1 MAKEWWDF
9 IVNVN
14 TLNSDHASLLYSL
27 ANLCPSFNY
36 FLQTRD
42 KELQLII
49 KKRPVVK
56 PRIFCGTERLDTTPE
71 PIVPRQLP
79 LVTRRNSANE
89 LVKILNELYPNENNT
104 KSKQPRTY
112 GPASKQ
118 KKAPGPAK
126 KNAVINSITGEVLK
140 KNSPVQTN
148 LGRTPLLKRL
158 LADESQK
165 ENAHITNVK
174 KMPQLLSMPVLLED
188 DEAFP
193 KAVLSNTNYDLN
205 QNRMNQSPRKVK
217 KIIKVKKKR
226 YVYSNSLTDSKNRLK
241 YILEDE
247 TPDLSLKFIKKYR
260 IKKCTVDLVRLKD
273 SVLRYYE
280 DLRWRNCEKL
290 RLSLEES
297 SYLVPNEE
305 IKFAVPRLSSEES
318 SSLIPNE
325 EVKSS
330 ASEVTDQLGD
340 SNVSTTSP
348 SPPND
353 VLPAKDEEVN
363 EKNVSNSS
371 KENTSVVEKLDPK
384 ELKNMYCH
392 GGIVPLGKL
401 LMSDKLGN
409 NNKHFLSLKEKKLR
423 DISNDVAIFLK
434 PKDVNPKTENSEV
447 NTKNFSS
454 NNTPADLK
462 LDLFESSA
470 KENPIMKSDKPD
482 DGNGKAV
489 MDDDTSS
496 NVIHQEL
503 GTVQQIALEEIRK
516 SPILE
521 LENSNI
527 PSTVPSDATDS
538 ANSDMNDTPVLNVPE
553 NICSIKMSNI
563 DNETFEPTVINS
575 NGNVTIVSE
584 TNHNEAPTI
593 SGEKDLDVND
603 IEFTTPCEIP
613 DEADKSQAVPATEEV
628 MDDNSETISDS
639 LVKTAEERSILEK
652 LINDTLLSRTEEHE
666 PLAKRPRIEINLSE
680 MKLVTEINKTVVE
693 SDNNDNRVCKMCKS
707 SFESVKSWNEHFEN
721 KVPKCTPNLQV
732 TWDNPEHSLLT
743 D

>member
-42 KELQLII
+42 KELQVII

-56 PRIFCGTERLDTTPE
+56 PRIFSGTERLDTTPE
-71 PIVPRQLP
+71 PIVPKQLP

-104 KSKQPRTY
+104 RNKQPRSY

-126 KNAVINSITGEVLK
+126 KNAVINNIPGEVFK
-140 KNSPVQTN
+140 KTSPVQAT
-148 LGRTPLLKRL
+148 LGRSPLLKSL

-165 ENAHITNVK
+165 ENAHITNIK
-174 KMPQLLSMPVLLED
+174 KVPQVLSMPILIED
-188 DEAFP
+188 DETFP

-205 QNRMNQSPRKVK
+205 QNRLNQSPRKVK

-241 YILEDE
+241 FILEEE
-247 TPDLSLKFIKKYR
+247 TPELSLKLIKKYR
-260 IKKCTVDLVRLKD
+260 IKKCTIDVVRLKD

-280 DLRWRNCEKL
+280 DLRQRNYEKL

-297 SYLVPNEE
+297 SN
-305 IKFAVPRLSSEES
+305 
-318 SSLIPNE
+318 LIPNE
-325 EVKSS
+325 EVKFTVSRLNVEQSSSLVPNEEMKSS
-330 ASEVTDQLGD
+330 ASEVTDQLSN
-340 SNVSTTSP
+340 SNVDTN
-348 SPPND
+348 PP
-353 VLPAKDEEVN
+353 PADLLSGKDEEVS
-363 EKNVSNSS
+363 EKNVSTNIS

-401 LMSDKLGN
+401 LMSDKLGS

-423 DISNDVAIFLK
+423 DISNDAAIFLK
-434 PKDVNPKTENSEV
+434 PKDASPKVENSEV
-447 NTKNFSS
+447 DTKNLFPK
-454 NNTPADLK
+454 NTPPDHDK
-462 LDLFESSA
+462 LNSSESSA
-470 KENPIMKSDKPD
+470 KENPLVKGDKLD
-482 DGNGKAV
+482 NCNGKAV
-489 MDDDTSS
+489 MDDNSS
-496 NVIHQEL
+496 NGDHQEAE
-503 GTVQQIALEEIRK
+503 TVLEEIRK
-516 SPILE
+516 SPNLE
-521 LENSNI
+521 SQNPNI
-527 PSTVPSDATDS
+527 SSVVPSDATDL
-538 ANSDMNDTPVLNVPE
+538 ANSEMNESIVLNAPK
-553 NICSIKMSNI
+553 NTSNI
-563 DNETFEPTVINS
+563 DYDTFEPTMINS
-575 NGNVTIVSE
+575 NGNITTVSE
-584 TNHNEAPTI
+584 TNYNEEPVINGEEHLNVNSTELTSSCDI
-593 SGEKDLDVND
+593 S
-603 IEFTTPCEIP
+603 
-613 DEADKSQAVPATEEV
+613 DEAERSEGAPAIEKLMNDNTE
-628 MDDNSETISDS
+628 TPSDS
-639 LVKTAEERSILEK
+639 LVKTVEDRTILEK
-652 LINDTLLSRTEEHE
+652 LINDTLSRTAEESE

-680 MKLVTEINKTVVE
+680 MKLVTDIAKAVVE
-693 SDNNDNRVCKMCKS
+693 SDKNEDRVCNMCKL
-707 SFESVKSWNEHFEN
+707 SFESVESWNEHFEN

-732 TWDNPEHSLLT
+732 TWENPEHSLLT